1 MQFCT
6 HTQTHKKLQYI
17 LYIDKPQMILGN
29 EDLLILL
36 LKNEKKKPNRN
47 KIEKWI

>member
-1 MQFCT
+1 MQCSSAHR
-6 HTQTHKKLQYI
+6 HTDSQKIQYI

-36 LKNEKKKPNRN
+36 LENEKKNPTEIK
-47 KIEKWI
+47 